1 MLRIV
6 FRSISTTKKELLNNV
21 VKSTRENMWKGVPD
35 YDLNVNLYKIK
46 VKKEDSLLKEKNKS
60 NK

>member
-6 FRSISTTKKELLNNV
+6 FRSISTTKKQLLNNV

>member
-35 YDLNVNLYKIK
+35 YDLDVNPYKIK
-46 VKKEDSLLKEKNKS
+46 VKKENSLLKEKNKS